1 MWFLGLEL
9 LLQVLLLPIPVVTQI
24 LQSLLIEWR
33 VLMEKEW
40 QIILNL
46 KQTDKT
52 TQIKITVHWDSLS
65 REEPN
70 RT

>member
-33 VLMEKEW
+33 VLMEQDDRSFE
-40 QIILNL
+40 ILN
-46 KQTDKT
+46 KQTK
-52 TQIKITVHWDSLS
+52 QHKLK
-65 REEPN
+65 
-70 RT
+70 

>member
-33 VLMEKEW
+33 VLIEKEW

-65 REEPN
+65 REEHN

>member
-65 REEPN
+65 REEHN

>member
-9 LLQVLLLPIPVVTQI
+9 LLQVLLPIPVVTLI

-33 VLMEKEW
+33 VVMEKEW
-40 QIILNL
+40 QIFLNL
-46 KQTDKT
+46 KQTDKI

-65 REEPN
+65 REEHN